1 MSIFI
6 EPDFTSSYEA
16 YPLVLVD
23 VGASGGLKRN
33 WMEASRH
40 LRLIGFDA
48 DERAPDGGETH
59 QGRWQVLLRV
69 GLYKEKGSLTLYQTR
84 KQRNSSILRPN
95 PALVSRFALPE
106 RFDIVET
113 KTIHVDTLDNQLRE
127 HGMSD
132 VDFIKVDTQGSELFI
147 LQGGAEVLRST
158 VFGVEVEVEFAEL
171 YEAQPLF
178 ADVDLFLR
186 PFGFQLFDLKP
197 TYWKRAAGHRW
208 GKRKG
213 QLICGDALYLKDP
226 SSLRANIEGMTDEP
240 RGAKVLK
247 ALSICF
253 LYGYFDFALEIF
265 QQEGQV
271 FDEQQARAILGKIES
286 SRPLSSRT
294 PMFRGRQR
302 LANLLSKLWEI
313 VEPTYEYG
321 ITGHRHLG
329 NL

>member
-40 LRLIGFDA
+40 LRLVGFDA
-48 DERAPDGGETH
+48 DERAPEGETH
-59 QGRWQVLLRV
+59 QGRSKVLLRV
-69 GLYKEKGSLTLYQTR
+69 GLYKEKGSLTLYQTS

-127 HGMSD
+127 HGITD

-147 LQGGAEVLRST
+147 LQGGAEVLRSS

-171 YEAQPLF
+171 YEDQPFF
-178 ADVDLFLR
+178 ADVDRFLR

-226 SSLRANIEGMTDEP
+226 SSLRANIEGVPDEP
-240 RGAKVLK
+240 RRAKVLK

-253 LYGYFDFALEIF
+253 LYGYLDFALEIF
-265 QQEGQV
+265 EQERHL
-271 FDEQQARAILGKIES
+271 FDENQAAAILGKIRS
-286 SRPLSSRT
+286 SRSLSSRT

-321 ITGHRHLG
+321 MTGQRHLG